1 MKRFISLLLVTVV
14 TVTTLVACA
23 NYDFAEEGNYI
34 IQAKEVEDMI
44 AEGAILVDAREEAD
58 YNANHIDGAINIPMS
73 SLTVTRDVKG
83 MLADASEIENC
94 LSNAGVTEKDTL
106 LIYDDSANMKAAR
119 IQWSLNY
126 YGNFNVYVVSG
137 GLKSLEKAG
146 HELTTTAT
154 NLSMAKYK
162 TGDLQKKLLVSLTYL
177 ETLINEDEEGT
188 YIIDTRSSE
197 EFYAGAI
204 PGAIHIEYVWN
215 NYANGEYK
223 SPRDI
228 RLTYLDKGIKPED
241 KIILYCKS
249 SVRAAQAYTA
259 LKDAG
264 YQDVRIYDGA
274 WLEYEFVNGPQA
286 PVDNVTPNP
295 GNGS

>member
-1 MKRFISLLLVTVV
+1 MKRVISLLLVTVLM
-14 TVTTLVACA
+14 VTTLVACG

-34 IQAKEVEDMI
+34 VEAKEVAKLIED
-44 AEGAILVDAREEAD
+44 GAILVDARGQDD
-58 YNANHIDGAINIPMS
+58 YNAGHIDGAINIPMS
-73 SLTVTRDVKG
+73 SLTVTKDVKG
-83 MLADASEIENC
+83 MLADEDEIENC

-106 LIYDDSANMKAAR
+106 LIYDDSMNMQAAR

-126 YGNFNVYVVSG
+126 YGNFNVYVISG
-137 GLKSLEKAG
+137 GLKRLEKAG
-146 HELTTTAT
+146 HELSTTAT
-154 NLSMAKYK
+154 KLTQAKYK
-162 TGDLQKKLLVSLTYL
+162 TTAVQKKLLVSLSYL
-177 ETLINEDEEGT
+177 ESIINMGEENT

-197 EFYAGAI
+197 EYYAGAI
-204 PGAIHIEYVWN
+204 PGAIHIEYIWN

-249 SVRAAQAYTA
+249 SVRAAQTYTA

-274 WLEYEFVNGPQA
+274 WLEYEFVNGPQK